1 MKKEN
6 ALDKIREHMRS
17 NGIKYTWL
25 CEKVGI
31 STGHMSNI
39 FGGNKSLSQELLDKI
54 NKALDTD
61 FKLPTNK

>member
-1 MKKEN
+1 
-6 ALDKIREHMRS
+6 MRS
-17 NGIKYTWL
+17 NGLKYTWL
-25 CEKVGI
+25 CKKVGI

-61 FKLPTNK
+61 FKLPINK